1 MSDTLTRTVAGT
13 TVPAA
18 GTYSIDPSHSNVG
31 FSVRHLG
38 LSKVRGRFT
47 TFTGTIEIAEEPT
60 RSSVSVEIESGSIDT
75 RDAKRD
81 EHLRSADFFDAEQYP
96 NLTYRSTGVTQQGS
110 TWQVDGELT
119 INGVTKSVP
128 LRVEFEGS
136 GADPWGGQRIAFSA
150 TTEIDR
156 EAFGLTWN
164 QALETGGLLVGKKIA
179 VEIEVEA
186 VRS

>member
-18 GTYSIDPSHSNVG
+18 GTYAIDPSHSNVG

-47 TFTGTIEIAEEPT
+47 SFSGTIEIADEPT
-60 RSSVSVEIESGSIDT
+60 ASSVAVEIESGSIDT

-96 NLTYRSTGVTQQGS
+96 NLTYRSTSVTQQGNE
-110 TWQVDGELT
+110 WVVQGELT
-119 INGVTKSVP
+119 INAVTRQVP
-128 LRVEFEGS
+128 LHVAFDGS
-136 GADPWGGQRIAFSA
+136 GADPWGGQRIAFTA

-164 QALETGGLLVGKKIA
+164 QTLETGGLLVGKKIA
-179 VEIEVEA
+179 VEIEVQA
-186 VRS
+186 VKA

>member
-38 LSKVRGRFT
+38 LSKVRGRCT
-47 TFTGTIEIAEEPT
+47 TFTGTVQIAEEPT
-60 RSSVSVEIESGSIDT
+60 ESSVSVEIESGSIDT

-81 EHLRSADFFDAEQYP
+81 EHLRSADFFNAEQYP
-96 NLTYRSTGVTQQGS
+96 NLTYRSTGVTQQGNQ
-110 TWQVDGELT
+110 WVVEGELT
-119 INGVTKSVP
+119 VNGTTRSVP
-128 LRVEFEGS
+128 LHVSFEGS

-156 EAFGLTWN
+156 EEFGLTWN

>member
-18 GTYSIDPSHSNVG
+18 GTYAIDPSHSNVG

-47 TFTGTIEIAEEPT
+47 TFTRTVEIADEPT
-60 RSSVSVEIESGSIDT
+60 QSSVSVEIESGSIDT

-81 EHLRSADFFDAEQYP
+81 EHLRGADFFDAERYP
-96 NLTYRSTGVTQQGS
+96 NLTYRSTGVTQRGND
-110 TWQVDGELT
+110 WQVDGELT
-119 INGVTKSVP
+119 INGVTRQVP
-128 LRVEFEGS
+128 LTVSFEGS

-150 TTEIDR
+150 STEIDR